1 MAAEGDPNVRVEGS
15 ARLVGDMPS
24 SSITPQSSASATG
37 NRSETSPSITDITT
51 TTASNRQGKQTT
63 TPQVSGHFILVHYS
77 VKADAGV
84 RYIFFSSLSECDKNW
99 KTLGFCIHEKVG
111 INREFY
117 RCTQ

>member
-1 MAAEGDPNVRVEGS
+1 MVAEGDPNVRVEGS

-84 RYIFFSSLSECDKNW
+84 RYIFFSSLSECDMNW
-99 KTLGFCIHEKVG
+99 KTLGFCIHEKV
-111 INREFY
+111 
-117 RCTQ
+117 